1 MDRHGGVARGL
12 MAMATAGVVVMVSCG
27 GGGAP
32 SATQDAG
39 VSVPAAQDTVR
50 VWTVPETARV
60 WVIDGRVLA
69 VRRGPS
75 HPTGY
80 GAHGVDY
87 APDAASP

>member
-1 MDRHGGVARGL
+1 
-12 MAMATAGVVVMVSCG
+12 MAIATAGVVVMVSCG
-27 GGGAP
+27 GSGAQ